1 MLYLYDDARA
11 RVFEP
16 FILTRPVSEL
26 RAGIEIGRRR
36 WEILSG
42 RDAAG
47 FISAPHLI
55 DFEEGGAP
63 SALPA
68 DATIPAGAIV
78 ANSRCVVSLDGP
90 LKDGESVWRCDGQV
104 CAVRLSRAL
113 EASLFAD
120 GSLTLEAIA
129 RPEGATNRGAD
140 LEGRWV
146 NAIWDFIAQLSVQ
159 LADDIASVAPSLNAL
174 VQHGTTLGSH
184 TVTVEQGASV
194 EPYVIFDATAGPI
207 LVRSGATI
215 SAFTRLVGPCFIG
228 AGSTVVG
235 DRIANCAIGER
246 CKVRG
251 EISSSIIL
259 GFSNKGHTG
268 FVGHSYLGRWVNLGA
283 GTTTSNLKNTYGTVH
298 LWTPDG
304 LVDSGQQFLGTMFG
318 DHVKTGIGTML
329 TTGTVLGAGSNVFGG
344 KSHPKHVAP
353 FSWGEGEPYASF
365 QMAKFMDVAERMMQR
380 RGVHLT
386 DTSRSHL
393 ARAHERADARADAGV
408 DAGADAAANTSSH
421 TRTDAG
427 SSKR

>member
-11 RVFEP
+11 REFEP
-16 FILTRPVSEL
+16 FTLTRPVSEL
-26 RAGIEIGRRR
+26 RAGVEITRHR
-36 WEILSG
+36 WELISG
-42 RDAAG
+42 RDASA
-47 FISAPHLI
+47 FIGALHLA
-55 DFEEGGAP
+55 DFEEAGAP
-63 SALPA
+63 PALSP
-68 DATIPAGAIV
+68 DATIPAGAII
-78 ANSRCVVSLDGP
+78 ANSRCMVSLNE
-90 LKDGESVWRCDGQV
+90 LLEDGESVWRCDGQV
-104 CAVRLSRAL
+104 CAVRLTRAL
-113 EASLFAD
+113 AASQLSD
-120 GSLTLEAIA
+120 GSLELEAIA
-129 RPEGATNRGAD
+129 PAQSGSDVT
-140 LEGRWV
+140 GRWV
-146 NAIWDFIAQLSVQ
+146 NAIWDFVAQLSVQ
-159 LADDIASVAPSLNAL
+159 LADDIASVAPTMKAL

-184 TVTVEQGASV
+184 LVTVEQGASV

-215 SAFTRLVGPCFIG
+215 SAFTRLIGPCFIG
-228 AGSTVVG
+228 AGSTIVG
-235 DRIANCAIGER
+235 DRIANCSIGER

-251 EISSSIIL
+251 EISSTIVL
-259 GFSNKGHTG
+259 GYSNKGHTG

-298 LWTPDG
+298 LWTPGG

-344 KSHPKHVAP
+344 KSHPKLVAP

-386 DTSRSHL
+386 ETSRNHL
-393 ARAHERADARADAGV
+393 ARAHARA
-408 DAGADAAANTSSH
+408 H

-427 SSKR
+427 TSDR

>member
-1 MLYLYDDARA
+1 MTMLYLYDDARA
-11 RVFEP
+11 RAFEP

-26 RAGIEIGRRR
+26 RAGIEIGRHR
-36 WEILSG
+36 WEMVSG

-63 SALPA
+63 PA
-68 DATIPAGAIV
+68 VPPEATIPAGAIV
-78 ANSRCVVSLDGP
+78 ANSRCIVSLGEVLGDA
-90 LKDGESVWRCDGQV
+90 ESVWRCDSEI
-104 CAVRLSRAL
+104 CAVRLSRPVT
-113 EASLFAD
+113 ASQFSD

-129 RPEGATNRGAD
+129 RTETGAANGSD
-140 LEGRWV
+140 LAGRWI

-159 LADDIASVAPSLNAL
+159 LVDDIGSVAPGLKAL

-184 TVTVEQGASV
+184 VVTVEQGASV

-228 AGSTVVG
+228 AGSTIVG
-235 DRIANCAIGER
+235 DRIANCAVGER

-251 EISSSIIL
+251 EISSSIVL

-386 DTSRSHL
+386 DASRNHL
-393 ARAHERADARADAGV
+393 ARAHERADARGDARAHTGTH
-408 DAGADAAANTSSH
+408 ATSH
-421 TRTDAG
+421 KQTDAG
-427 SSKR
+427 TSKR